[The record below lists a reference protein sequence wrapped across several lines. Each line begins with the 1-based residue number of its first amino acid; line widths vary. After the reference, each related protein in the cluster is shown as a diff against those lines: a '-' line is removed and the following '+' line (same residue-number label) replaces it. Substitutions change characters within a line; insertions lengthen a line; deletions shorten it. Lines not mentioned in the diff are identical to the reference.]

1 MKYIRLTK
9 EQFEELHE
17 EFARF
22 LATQSITSEE
32 WKDIKEHKPEVAEAE
47 LDVFSDMVWEG
58 ILNNTEYL
66 EKIDAQQLYLFK
78 IEDTQMNLIAIK
90 VNESSRDI
98 TTDEGFQWLL
108 NNYLN
113 DEVDFFEA
121 SQAYSEDKNL
131 DIFNLLKMG
140 SVISKGEW
148 YNYFHQLLYSE

>member
-22 LATQSITSEE
+22 LATQSITADE
-32 WKDIKEHKPEVAEAE
+32 WKEIKENKPEVAEEE
-47 LDVFSDMVWEG
+47 LDIFSDMIWEG

-66 EKIDAQQLYLFK
+66 EKIDEQQLFLFK
-78 IEDTQMNLIAIK
+78 IEQDEMKLIAIR
-90 VNESSRDI
+90 VNDPSKNI
-98 TTDEGFQWLL
+98 TTDDGFQWLL

-121 SQAYSEDKNL
+121 TQPFTDDRND
-131 DIFNLLKMG
+131 DIFNLVKMG

-148 YNYFHQLLYSE
+148 YRYFQQLLYAE

>member
-1 MKYIRLTK
+1 MKYLRLTK

-22 LATQSITSEE
+22 LATQSITADE
-32 WKDIKEHKPEVAEAE
+32 WKDIKENKPEVAEAE

-66 EKIDAQQLYLFK
+66 EKIDAQQLFLFK
-78 IEDTQMNLIAIK
+78 IEEAEMKLIAIK
-90 VNESSRDI
+90 VNDTSRDI

-108 NNYLN
+108 KNYLN

-121 SQAYSEDKNL
+121 SQAYSEDKNE

-148 YNYFHQLLYSE
+148 YQYFRELLYAE

>member
-22 LATQSITSEE
+22 LATQSITAEE
-32 WKDIKEHKPEVAEAE
+32 WKDIKEKKPEVAEAE

-58 ILNNTEYL
+58 ILTNAEYL
-66 EKIDAQQLYLFK
+66 EKIDDQQLYLFK
-78 IEDTQMNLIAIK
+78 IEETEMKLIAVK
-90 VNESSRDI
+90 VNDTSRDI

-108 NNYLN
+108 KNYLN
-113 DEVDFFEA
+113 EEVDFYEA
-121 SQAYSEDKNL
+121 SQAFSEDKNG

-148 YNYFHQLLYSE
+148 YAYFHQLLYSE